1 MVTEKELE
9 DDEEYGDI
17 LEDVKEEAGK
27 HGAVLSVEIPRPN
40 SGANPSAVGKIF
52 VEFGDASDAVKASGA
67 LGGRSFGG
75 KLVTASF
82 YSEESY
88 AKKDLQ

>member
-1 MVTEKELE
+1 VEF
-9 DDEEYGDI
+9 
-17 LEDVKEEAGK
+17 V
-27 HGAVLSVEIPRPN
+27 GAV
-40 SGANPSAVGKIF
+40 
-52 VEFGDASDAVKASGA
+52 DAVKAAGA

-88 AKKDLQ
+88 AKKDLK